1 MDMST
6 VLEKQQARLK
16 WLQHSCMMTNP
27 NDYSLQS
34 DSMPHFHGFFDN
46 GDNVHLEGQPE
57 TFLGSSDFS
66 IGGSGLVANDKM
78 GLVRTDVAAYSTEIY
93 YCLSRTSSCQ
103 VGVELGGAARM
114 EEDVAL
120 MEETQ
125 SDNQRDSSKKR
136 KAEVCIIFVL
146 TPSSFS
152 GDSQI
157 CCRNL

>member
-78 GLVRTDVAAYSTEIY
+78 GLVRTDVAAHSNEIY

-125 SDNQRDSSKKR
+125 SDNQRDSSNKR